1 MARGGGGRG
10 ARGATTTA
18 TSKKAR
24 GGGSAGGGG
33 SSRGGAKKK
42 APSWR
47 RRPPPSPT
55 DSSDGGG
62 SISTTT
68 TTTTNN
74 TTTTTSGSSDGG
86 GRRGA
91 ARRAAEL
98 GRLRTQLALSALAV
112 RDVAPDGNCLFR
124 AVADQLG
131 EPAAHASYRARVC
144 DWMAEHPEDFL
155 PFYDG
160 PSTYETY
167 VAGMRRDGRWAGNLE
182 VRLEGEV
189 RGTGEGWPLL
199 LVVYGLGDS
208 ERFSRRGWGGG
219 RERGGR
225 VRPVCAAASLWLAFL
240 GFRSVWGTGGVP
252 TPTPSSPLAVGCV
265 AWRAR
270 HPGADASAPAAEHLC
285 ARARLLLPGRC

>member
-10 ARGATTTA
+10 ARGATTAA

-42 APSWR
+42 APSR
-47 RRPPPSPT
+47 RHRPPPSPT

-74 TTTTTSGSSDGG
+74 TTTTTGSSDGS

-182 VRLEGEV
+182 VRLEGRV
-189 RGTGEGWPLL
+189 RRTGEGRPLL

-208 ERFSRRGWGGG
+208 EPLSRRGQGG
-219 RERGGR
+219 RREGGGR
-225 VRPVCAAASLWLAFL
+225 VRPVGAAASLWLAFL
-240 GFRSVWGTGGVP
+240 RSWSAWGTGGVP
-252 TPTPSSPLAVGCV
+252 TPTTSSPLAVGCV

-270 HPGADASAPAAEHLC
+270 HPGADTSAPVAERFC
-285 ARARLLLPGRC
+285 ARARSLLAGRC